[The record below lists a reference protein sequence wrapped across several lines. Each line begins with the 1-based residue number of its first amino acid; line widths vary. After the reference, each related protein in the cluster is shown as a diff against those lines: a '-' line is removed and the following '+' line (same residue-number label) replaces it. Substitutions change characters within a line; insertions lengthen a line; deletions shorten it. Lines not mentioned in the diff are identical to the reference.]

1 MPPRPEANRPVSWT
15 SRVRRS
21 PLVVVGVVVSV
32 LATAPVAPSPA
43 AARSADAASDRE
55 RVRSQRAELALQI
68 DTLQADDAAI
78 DAALRDIEANV
89 RAEQGR
95 LADARRNADEAVKR
109 WWEAQA
115 SAERKAQEVEA
126 LRSRMAHV
134 AVEAYVEPPGHDLLD
149 RLKADTATQ
158 AAEKEALLSARAVRA
173 SDLIDQLRAARR
185 ELEQEQRAAEQA
197 KAEAEEQAADAERRL
212 ADYEAARAR
221 QQQFAASLD
230 ERLSAKL
237 AEADALAA
245 IDAELAAQIRAEQL
259 AMAERLRATTPEPA
273 PPSNPGGSPPQPP
286 GPTPPSTTLPAPS
299 PPAGPPTTS
308 PPATPPPP
316 PPVSAPPLRTVRGI
330 TVAASIADQL
340 EALLAAA
347 AADGFV
353 LGGSGYRDINQQI
366 ALRRQNC
373 GTSAYAIYEMP
384 ASLCTPPTAIPGTSM
399 HERGLAVDFTW
410 NGRAIVSRDSPAFQ
424 WMAANAGRFGF
435 INLPSEPWHWSVTG
449 R

>member
-1 MPPRPEANRPVSWT
+1 MPRG
-15 SRVRRS
+15 
-21 PLVVVGVVVSV
+21 PLVVVGVLVGLLV
-32 LATAPVAPSPA
+32 TAPVAPPPA
-43 AARSADAASDRE
+43 AARSADAASERE

-68 DTLQADDAAI
+68 DTLQADDVAI
-78 DAALRDIEANV
+78 DRALRDIEANV

-115 SAERKAQEVEA
+115 SADRKAQEVDA
-126 LRSRMAHV
+126 LRSRMAQV

-158 AAEKEALLSARAVRA
+158 AAEKEALLSTRAVRA
-173 SDLIDQLRAARR
+173 SDLIDQLRAAQR
-185 ELEQEQRAAEQA
+185 ELEQERHAAEQA

-221 QQQFAASLD
+221 QKQFAASVD

-259 AMAERLRATTPEPA
+259 AMAERLRATNPEPTPPSDPGGA
-273 PPSNPGGSPPQPP
+273 PPQQP
-286 GPTPPSTTLPAPS
+286 GPTPPSTTPPAPS

-308 PPATPPPP
+308 PPPPPP
-316 PPVSAPPLRTVRGI
+316 PPPLSTPPLRTVRGI

-347 AADGFV
+347 VADGFV

-373 GTSAYAIYEMP
+373 GASAYAIYEMP

>member
-1 MPPRPEANRPVSWT
+1 MPPRPPANRPVSWT
-15 SRVRRS
+15 SRVPRS
-21 PLVVVGVVVSV
+21 PLVVVGVLVGLLV
-32 LATAPVAPSPA
+32 TAPVAPPPA
-43 AARSADAASDRE
+43 AARSADAASERE

-68 DTLQADDAAI
+68 DTLQADDVAI
-78 DAALRDIEANV
+78 DRALRDIEANV

-115 SAERKAQEVEA
+115 SADRKAQEVDA
-126 LRSRMAHV
+126 LRYRMAQV

-158 AAEKEALLSARAVRA
+158 AAEKEALLSTRAVRA
-173 SDLIDQLRAARR
+173 SDLIDQLRAAQR
-185 ELEQEQRAAEQA
+185 ELEQERHAAEQA

-221 QQQFAASLD
+221 QKQFAASVD

-259 AMAERLRATTPEPA
+259 AMAERLRTTNPEPTPPSDPGGA
-273 PPSNPGGSPPQPP
+273 PPQQP
-286 GPTPPSTTLPAPS
+286 GPTPPSTTPPAPS

-308 PPATPPPP
+308 PPPP

-330 TVAASIADQL
+330 AVAASIADQL
-340 EALLAAA
+340 EALLVAA

-373 GTSAYAIYEMP
+373 GASAYAIYEMP